1 MPGRLGRYPQEALLP
16 LRPVQMRG
24 RSAGAKRAVIALS
37 HTILIIASHI
47 LNSGQHYFVKRLQR
61 LGLKVTLEPAAVVA

>member
-1 MPGRLGRYPQEALLP
+1 M
-16 LRPVQMRG
+16 
-24 RSAGAKRAVIALS
+24 IALS